1 MRHALAI
8 TLLASGVVAL
18 AQDKDVEMKTVSYAD
33 LGKAIRAHKGKVVVV
48 DLWGSWCVP
57 CIKKFPAFVAL
68 EAKYRGKDVVCISV
82 AMENPGDGPKAVG
95 WLKKLKAGAVT
106 NYLLDDGIAANFK
119 KFSIET
125 VPVVFVFDKENRRAA
140 RFVEDEKPFT
150 YEDDVEPLVAKLLG
164 K

>member
-1 MRHALAI
+1 MRTVVAI
-8 TLLASGVVAL
+8 TLLAFGVFAR
-18 AQDKDVEMKTVSYAD
+18 AQDKDVEVKPVSYAD

-68 EAKYRGKDVVCISV
+68 EAKYRGKDGVCISV
-82 AMENPGDGPKAVG
+82 ASEDPGDGPKAAG

-106 NYLLDDGIAANFK
+106 NYLLAHGKAANFE
-119 KFSIET
+119 KFAVET
-125 VPVVFVFDKENRRAA
+125 IPVVFVFDKENRRAA
-140 RFVEDEKPFT
+140 RFAEDEKPFT
-150 YEDDVEPLVAKLLG
+150 YEDDVEPLVVKLLG